1 MSSWKQGPGHR
12 STWGSGLKLHL
23 REGTGVAPCVSGF
36 HDGTPRD
43 PGGFAVSDALLD
55 YYQRELAFIRQLGT
69 EFAQQYP
76 KIAGRI
82 RLGPDRIDDP
92 LGCASG
98 RIVCS
103 DEREFARSST
113 TTSPSWPRQCLA
125 SCTRIISRRFHR
137 WRLFSSYPIRRRG
150 SKRLAT
156 RFHGVSSWRVTRN
169 WRSLTANHA
178 AFDLLPDQSM
188 AYPYPAGGAPFSA
201 FPGSHGREVVGG
213 VLGAP
218 YRAGMPGC
226 RD

>member
-1 MSSWKQGPGHR
+1 M
-12 STWGSGLKLHL
+12 
-23 REGTGVAPCVSGF
+23 
-36 HDGTPRD
+36 
-43 PGGFAVSDALLD
+43 SDALLD

-92 LGCASG
+92 LVARLVESCALMNS
-98 RIVCS
+98 
-103 DEREFARSST
+103 REFARSST

-178 AFDLLPDQSM
+178 AFVPATRPIYGLSISGRRGSILGLSRLPR
-188 AYPYPAGGAPFSA
+188 AR
-201 FPGSHGREVVGG
+201 GR
-213 VLGAP
+213 
-218 YRAGMPGC
+218 RRRPGC
-226 RD
+226 SISRWNAWM